1 MISWCTRES
10 TPACTHLQE
19 TVENQEM
26 NETESI
32 WLLCFYIILLEYHGS
47 ILWTVTKTA
56 PGYIKYAGRCVEWG
70 KGSMLD
76 MSPRPASISWPQALH
91 RSSFPSSVAHRYVSR
106 GLQGTELEN
115 QEFSELLTMV
125 YHNST
130 CHCTGIKSVAGS
142 GKKKPPPLWWTV
154 DCNNRSKTLGSNS
167 D

>member
-1 MISWCTRES
+1 MISWCTHEF
-10 TPACTHLQE
+10 TPTCTHLQE

-32 WLLCFYIILLEYHGS
+32 WLLCFCIILLEYHGP
-47 ILWTVTKTA
+47 ILWTVTKAA
-56 PGYIKYAGRCVEWG
+56 PGCIKYAGRSVEWG
-70 KGSMLD
+70 KGSLLD

-91 RSSFPSSVAHRYVSR
+91 RSSCEVLSR

-130 CHCTGIKSVAGS
+130 CPCTGINPWLSAAKKSL
-142 GKKKPPPLWWTV
+142 PLYDGLPIATTGQRHWCQIPTS
-154 DCNNRSKTLGSNS
+154 NRKQ
-167 D
+167 